1 MLEKYE
7 APKNALLLNLE
18 LKDLQS
24 ICVELQRAD
33 LIPFER
39 LTGRNAP
46 LDGLWFPESG
56 FISVLVRDHRGVET
70 EVAMVG
76 RESAIGQLN
85 RSAVRGIDAQFV
97 SQQRGVAHFIAAE
110 RIGSVLDRVPA
121 LETLLA
127 TAMGALLYQ
136 VASTAHANARGRVAQ
151 RLARWLLMAH
161 DRIDADVLFV
171 THDILASMLGVRR
184 VGVTNALHVLEG
196 EKLVR
201 AYRGRIRI
209 LDRAGLVAA
218 AGGLYTPIVRSASD
232 ATQRPSVGVADGNA
246 AYPPGI
252 G

>member
-7 APKNALLLNLE
+7 APKNALLLSLE
-18 LKDLQS
+18 LKELQS

-39 LTGRNAP
+39 LEGRNGP
-46 LDGLWFPESG
+46 LNGIWFPESG
-56 FISVLVRDHRGVET
+56 FVSVLVRDHRGVET

-76 RESAIGQLN
+76 RESAVGQLS
-85 RSAVRGIDAQFV
+85 RSTVRGIDAQFV

-110 RIGSVLDRVPA
+110 RIDAVLDRVPA
-121 LETLLA
+121 LEPLLA
-127 TAMGALLYQ
+127 SAMNTLLYQ
-136 VASTAHANARGRVAQ
+136 VASTAHANARGRVSQ

-171 THDILASMLGVRR
+171 THDILAAMLGVRR

-196 EKLVR
+196 ERLVR

-209 LDRAGLVAA
+209 LDRAGLIVA
-218 AGGLYTPIVRSASD
+218 AGGLYTPCERPASD
-232 ATQRPSVGVADGNA
+232 PVSRPNVTVADGNA
-246 AYPPGI
+246 VHP
-252 G
+252 